1 MFIKQIFIVQYDR
14 IKLQCNW
21 QRFYTSMKK
30 RAAIYARV
38 STKDQTTENQL
49 VELRQVAKR
58 AGWKVAVEFVDEGVS
73 GAKGRDQRP
82 QFDNLC
88 KAVTRRE
95 VDVVMS
101 WSVDRLGRS
110 LQHLVTFLG
119 ELNGVGV
126 DLYLHQQGVDTTTP
140 AGKALFQMMGVFAE
154 FERSMIQERVKSG
167 IDRAKQE
174 EQSPQGLKRRRRQGK
189 LAHGR
194 PSKLNDKLVRQ
205 IKASKAMGLS
215 YRKIADQVGVSLG
228 TVQNGL
234 R

>member
-1 MFIKQIFIVQYDR
+1 
-14 IKLQCNW
+14 
-21 QRFYTSMKK
+21 MKK

-38 STKDQTTENQL
+38 STKEQTTKNQL

-58 AGWKVAVEFVDEGVS
+58 AGWNVAVEFVDEGVS
-73 GAKGRDQRP
+73 GAKGREQRP

-154 FERSMIQERVKSG
+154 FERSIIQERVQSG
-167 IDRAKQE
+167 IDRARQE
-174 EQSPQGLKRRRRQGK
+174 EQTPQGLKRRRRQGK

-194 PSKLNDKLVRQ
+194 PAKLKESLIIR
-205 IKASKAMGLS
+205 IKTEKSNGLS
-215 YRKIADQVGVSLG
+215 YRAIAKKVGVSLG
-228 TVQNGL
+228 TVQNAL
-234 R
+234 VIKSIEAKVL